1 MDIKKEYWKLRELS
15 VTPPQELLKIRFDMT
30 RITACK
36 TIVKKIYEC
45 AGKSGSLLDIGAGDR
60 NLEQTLRECGFEGLY
75 QSVDVEPHHPHDFQ
89 SVDEVRETY
98 HCITM
103 LDIIEHVD
111 LDTTA
116 HLLKQSN
123 ALLKPGGHL
132 VISTPNINHVN
143 CLWRTDM
150 THIQQ
155 MPPHQLN
162 GLLQFFGFTGERRF
176 YRVFMQPRW
185 PFFRNILMTYI
196 LTPVHILLM
205 KFLTLDHAQDIL
217 VIAKKP

>member
-1 MDIKKEYWKLRELS
+1 MDIKKQYWKLRELS
-15 VTPPQELLKIRFDMT
+15 TTPPQKLLKVRFDMT

-36 TIVKKIYEC
+36 TIVEKIFQC
-45 AGKSGSLLDIGAGDR
+45 TGGKGSLLDIGAGDR
-60 NLEQTLRECGFEGLY
+60 NLEKSLRECGFEGIY
-75 QSVDVEPHHPHDFQ
+75 KSMDIEPHHPHDFR
-89 SVDEVRETY
+89 SVDEVNEKF

-111 LDTTA
+111 LDTSA
-116 HLLKQSN
+116 HLLKRSYE
-123 ALLKPGGHL
+123 LLNSGGYL

-162 GLLQFFGFTGERRF
+162 GLLKFFGFTQERLF
-176 YRVFMQPRW
+176 YRIFMRPRW
-185 PFFRNILMTYI
+185 PFFKNILMTYI
-196 LTPVHILLM
+196 LMPIHILLM
-205 KFLTLDHAQDIL
+205 KFLTLDHAQDIMVL
-217 VIAKKP
+217 AKKP